1 VTVTQEERSQETR
14 GRILAAAEQSFAER
28 GYDTTSVDTIC
39 HAAGVSKGAFYH
51 HFPSKSSVFIALL
64 STWLGTLDA
73 QLATGRAQ
81 GGSVPQ
87 QVAAMAAGV
96 DEIYRVAG
104 TNWNILLEF
113 WAKAKTDPAVADSMV
128 AMLRR
133 YQEFFRQMLE
143 RGEAEGSIRVGDVS
157 LAATLLLSVVLG
169 LLLQGILDPEGRDW
183 GTTMQHTLAMLM
195 ATMGG
200 RVS

>member
-1 VTVTQEERSQETR
+1 MTQEERSQETR
-14 GRILAAAEQSFAER
+14 RKILSAAEQSFAEQ

-39 HAAGVSKGAFYH
+39 HAAGISKGAFYH

-64 STWLGTLDA
+64 STWLEKLDA
-73 QLATGRAQ
+73 QLMAEETQ
-81 GGSVPQ
+81 GETVPQ
-87 QVAAMAAGV
+87 QVAAMATGV

>member
-1 VTVTQEERSQETR
+1 MTQEERSQETR
-14 GRILAAAEQSFAER
+14 RKILSAAEQSFAEQ

-39 HAAGVSKGAFYH
+39 HAAGISKGAFYH

-64 STWLGTLDA
+64 STWLEKLDA
-73 QLATGRAQ
+73 QLMAEETQ
-81 GGSVPQ
+81 GETVPQ
-87 QVAAMAAGV
+87 QVAAMATGV

-113 WAKAKTDPAVADSMV
+113 WAKAKTDPAVAGSMV

-133 YQEFFRQMLE
+133 YQEFFQQTLE
-143 RGEAEGSIRVGDVS
+143 RGEAEGSIRVGDVP

-183 GTTMQHTLAMLM
+183 GATMQHTLAMLM
-195 ATMGG
+195 ATMSG

>member
-1 VTVTQEERSQETR
+1 MTQEERSQETR
-14 GRILAAAEQSFAER
+14 GRILAAAEQSFAEQ

-51 HFPSKSSVFIALL
+51 HFPSKSSAFIALL
-64 STWLGTLDA
+64 NTWLGALDA
-73 QLATGRAQ
+73 QLTSGRVQ

-104 TNWNILLEF
+104 RNWNILLEF
-113 WAKAKTDPAVADSMV
+113 WAKAKTDPSVAGSMV
-128 AMLRR
+128 EMLRR
-133 YQEFFRQMLE
+133 YQEFFQQTLE
-143 RGEAEGSIRVGDVS
+143 RGEAEGSIRVGDVP
-157 LAATLLLSVVLG
+157 LTATLLLSVVLG
-169 LLLQGILDPEGRDW
+169 LLLQGILDPEGQDW
-183 GTTMQHTLAMLM
+183 GTTMRRTLAMLM

>member
-1 VTVTQEERSQETR
+1 
-14 GRILAAAEQSFAER
+14 
-28 GYDTTSVDTIC
+28 
-39 HAAGVSKGAFYH
+39 
-51 HFPSKSSVFIALL
+51 VFIALL
-64 STWLGTLDA
+64 NTWLGTLDA
-73 QLATGRAQ
+73 QLTAGRVQ
-81 GGSVPQ
+81 DVSVPQ

-104 TNWNILLEF
+104 RNWNILLEF
-113 WAKAKTDPAVADSMV
+113 WAKAKTDPAVAGSMV
-128 AMLRR
+128 EMLRR
-133 YQEFFRQMLE
+133 YQEFFQQMLE
-143 RGEAEGSIRVGDVS
+143 RGEAEGSVRVGDVP

-183 GTTMQHTLAMLM
+183 CATMQHTLAMLM